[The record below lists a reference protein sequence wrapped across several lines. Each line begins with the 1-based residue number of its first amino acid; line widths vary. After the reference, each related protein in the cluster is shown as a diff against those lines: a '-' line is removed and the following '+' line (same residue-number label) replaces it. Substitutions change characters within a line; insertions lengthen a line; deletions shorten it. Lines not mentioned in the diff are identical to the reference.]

1 MKKETA
7 ARKIAQLIE
16 QLNEHNRRYYV
27 EDAPTISDAAY
38 DRLLRKLQDLE
49 ANFPDL
55 ASPDSPSSRV
65 GAAPLSSFKQFSHPS
80 AMLSLQN
87 AFSEQELREF
97 DERLHKSLGDPEP
110 IDYMAEPKL
119 DGVAL
124 ELVYQAGKLT
134 IAATR
139 GDGTT
144 GENVT
149 HNARTIGSVPLAL
162 AKPRAFNIP
171 DRLVVRGEVVILKED
186 FIKLNEQQL
195 ADGERSFAN
204 PRNAA
209 AGSLRQL
216 DSRITAKRPLSAFIY
231 APGLAIEGIESQ
243 NQFLS
248 ILSKLGFLTNSLSR
262 LCHGVDQVLDVY
274 NELIEQRF
282 ELPYEVDGLVVK
294 VDNFEVQKRLGE
306 ISRSPRW
313 AIAYK
318 LPAVQEITLV
328 NDIIVQVGRTGA
340 LTPVAV
346 LEPVGIGG
354 VEVSRATLHNQD
366 EIDRKDIR
374 IGDRV
379 LIQRAGD
386 VIPEIVEVVKEDRR
400 GNPSRFK
407 IPKLCPECGSAVD
420 KEEDQ
425 VVHRCTNMN
434 CPAQLQARIRHFASR
449 AAMDIDGLGD
459 KLVGQM
465 VESKLIDDVADLYS
479 LDHESLSSLER
490 MAAKSATNLLEALA
504 KSKQQSL
511 RRYIFALGIRHVG
524 EHIAGLLA
532 NSLGSL
538 ETISAATREEYEQI
552 DGIGPEVAASL
563 VTFFSQP
570 VNQQVI
576 KRLEHSG
583 VKPASVKPPD
593 KGSRQALSG
602 KTIVLTGSLA
612 TMDRRQAKQRIQTA
626 GGRVSSAVSKKTD
639 LVVAGDKAGSKLA
652 KAQKLGIS
660 VIDEEE
666 FVRLINS

>member
-1 MKKETA
+1 MKKGKA
-7 ARKIAQLIE
+7 AVRIAQLIE
-16 QLNEHNRRYYV
+16 QLNEHNHRYYV
-27 EDAPTISDAAY
+27 EDAPIISDAAY
-38 DRLLRKLQDLE
+38 DRLLRKLTDLE
-49 ANFPDL
+49 AGFPDL
-55 ASPDSPSSRV
+55 TAIDSPTSRV
-65 GAAPLSSFKQFSHPS
+65 GAPPLSSFEQFTHPS

-97 DERLHKSLGDPEP
+97 DERLHKSLGHSEP

-124 ELVYQAGKLT
+124 ELVYQAGKL
-134 IAATR
+134 IVAATR

-162 AKPRAFNIP
+162 SKPPGFVVP
-171 DRLVVRGEVVILKED
+171 DKIVVRGEVVILKED

-195 ADGERSFAN
+195 ATGERSFAN

-216 DSRITAKRPLSAFIY
+216 DSRITAHRPLSAFIY
-231 APGLAIEGIESQ
+231 APGLPIAGIESQ

-248 ILSKLGFLTNSLSR
+248 IMSKLGFLTNSLSR

-274 NELIEQRF
+274 NELTEQRF

-294 VDNFEVQKRLGE
+294 ADSFEIQKRLGE

-318 LPAVQEITLV
+318 LPAVQETTLV

-340 LTPVAV
+340 LTPVAL

-374 IGDRV
+374 IGDSV

-386 VIPEIVEVVKEDRR
+386 VIPEIVEVVKEARQ
-400 GNPSRFK
+400 GNPARFHL
-407 IPKLCPECGSAVD
+407 PNRCPECNSVVH
-420 KEEDQ
+420 KEEGQ
-425 VVHRCTNMN
+425 AVHRCTNMN

-449 AAMDIDGLGD
+449 TAMDIDGLGD

-465 VESKLIDDVADLYS
+465 VESKLIKDVADLYS
-479 LDHESLSSLER
+479 LDHKSLSNLER
-490 MAAKSATNLLEALA
+490 MADKSATNLLEAL
-504 KSKQQSL
+504 
-511 RRYIFALGIRHVG
+511 
-524 EHIAGLLA
+524 
-532 NSLGSL
+532 
-538 ETISAATREEYEQI
+538 
-552 DGIGPEVAASL
+552 
-563 VTFFSQP
+563 
-570 VNQQVI
+570 
-576 KRLEHSG
+576 
-583 VKPASVKPPD
+583 
-593 KGSRQALSG
+593 
-602 KTIVLTGSLA
+602 
-612 TMDRRQAKQRIQTA
+612 
-626 GGRVSSAVSKKTD
+626 
-639 LVVAGDKAGSKLA
+639 
-652 KAQKLGIS
+652 
-660 VIDEEE
+660 
-666 FVRLINS
+666 